1 MAARCVADET
11 SHPLILVTASHSRR
25 YGHDTGGGGD
35 GGGERE
41 RIAVAVAG

>member
-1 MAARCVADET
+1 MADET
-11 SHPLILVTASHSRR
+11 SHPLILVTASYSRR

-35 GGGERE
+35 GGGVRG